1 MLAPNWKPATAG
13 LNRDGRSSRSPWCA
27 RSGASV
33 CFVNNLSATGALV
46 SVDLALEIDEDV
58 VFEVEEIGEIPSRVM
73 RRQGSLF
80 GLMFKLEAIDDV
92 AVRDWLAEINKEG
105 EL

>member
-1 MLAPNWKPATAG
+1 M
-13 LNRDGRSSRSPWCA
+13 
-27 RSGASV
+27 
-33 CFVNNLSATGALV
+33 V

-58 VFEVEEIGEIPSRVM
+58 VFEVEDIGEIPSRVM